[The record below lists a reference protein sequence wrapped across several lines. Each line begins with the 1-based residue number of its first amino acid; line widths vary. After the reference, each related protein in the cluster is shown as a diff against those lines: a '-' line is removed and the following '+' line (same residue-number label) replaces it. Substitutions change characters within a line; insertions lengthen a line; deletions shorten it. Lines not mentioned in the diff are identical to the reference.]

1 LLTANCTFAVVGG
14 SQIGLAADQRATGPV
29 PQAATVPLDCLAGT
43 LLAMLSRI
51 GQ

>member
-1 LLTANCTFAVVGG
+1 VGG
-14 SQIGLAADQRATGPV
+14 SRISQKADRRATGPV
-29 PQAATVPLDCLAGT
+29 PQAATISLDCLAGT